1 MKLQKLSLIG
11 ILFLLSHCQSWG
23 RYNRIELTPRTISQG
38 DVFVE
43 GSSCRFILNP
53 FHPNLYDA
61 ITDAL
66 AKAPGKK
73 GIKNPEIIAVHY
85 TFAPIIRCTVVKGYA
100 TSED

>member
-1 MKLQKLSLIG
+1 MKLQKLSLLG

-23 RYNRIELTPRTISQG
+23 KYNRIELTPRTISQG

-43 GSSCRFILNP
+43 GSSCRSILNP

-73 GIKNPEIIAVHY
+73 GIKNPEIIDVFY
-85 TFAPIIRCTVVKGYA
+85 MFSPIRRCTVVKGYA
-100 TSED
+100 TNEN